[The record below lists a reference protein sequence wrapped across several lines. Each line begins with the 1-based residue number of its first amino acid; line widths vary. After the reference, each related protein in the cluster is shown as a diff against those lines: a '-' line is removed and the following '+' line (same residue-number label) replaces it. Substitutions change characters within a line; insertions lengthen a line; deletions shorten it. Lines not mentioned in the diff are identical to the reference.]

1 MSYEEKLLTIASC
14 SIHLEEEK
22 KALSKMKK

>member
-14 SIHLEEEK
+14 AIHLEDEK
-22 KALSKMKK
+22 KALSKAKK